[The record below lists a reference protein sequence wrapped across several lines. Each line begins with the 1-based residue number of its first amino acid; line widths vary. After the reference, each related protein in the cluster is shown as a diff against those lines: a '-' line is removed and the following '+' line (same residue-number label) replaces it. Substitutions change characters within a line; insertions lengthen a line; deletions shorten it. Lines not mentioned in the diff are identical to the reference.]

1 MANIKYSEDT
11 CSDIISN
18 LEKVSLALADVES
31 ALSTYISSQPSDYK
45 IDRRV
50 DKLSEEEDPET
61 GEKYTDRSKYNYYN
75 WQCASP
81 LKNARDNLS
90 SIKGGVSSLK
100 SEIESVKG
108 NLSQVSALVGDYED
122 SSTEIEGLDNAN
134 AALPTLSPEY
144 TTETV
149 YDKHEVGDDNAGKG
163 FNVNI
168 DLNGDGIPD
177 LNIDN
182 NGDGIPDVNIDI
194 NGDGKPD
201 LNIDNDGDG
210 IPDTNIDIN
219 GDGKPD
225 INIDNNGDGIPDVNI
240 DINGDGKPDINIDTN
255 GDGSPDVN
263 VDINGDGKPDVNIDT
278 DGDGIP
284 DTNVDING
292 DGKPDINIDTNGDG
306 VPDTNVDINGDGT
319 PDINI
324 DTNGD
329 GVPDVNIDTDGDG
342 VPDTNID
349 TDGDGIPD
357 SKIDANGN
365 GIPDEEEKEKPDGTD
380 GKETIV
386 DIEKDPDDED
396 ENDPN
401 TELSPKGDDGSDIF
415 DPNNPNGNTGGFADN
430 IDGTGNGTGDGKGDG
445 TGDGVGTN
453 GTGGTGGG
461 IWAGAGGN
469 SSGVGGSG
477 SEGEEGLFPF
487 LPGKDSTS
495 SDGENPDF
503 IYRGLYDQSD
513 EAVDV
518 GSIDYQ
524 AMSEGAAGA
533 AKGAA
538 VAAGVGLGVSGVD
551 AVATLNEQRKQD
563 GDMTLSADEK
573 EEKKL
578 VKTIISC
585 SILGIMTV
593 GFFVSVLMPNVS
605 IIAVIFLGLAM
616 AISAITASTGL
627 KVGKYVGFGVL
638 LATSLITFILGAA
651 GVISPVGYVVV
662 FGAFVVLSIAAY
674 LLDLLKG
681 MFDDKMELLPILI
694 SIAVGLLFAMLKV
707 LDVINWIVF
716 IILLALTVGGYFL
729 YDKVLKYK
737 LPDDDDDEES
747 IPQVVYNPVRTQENT
762 SIVPEEKG
770 FDPRDL
776 YKENQEE
783 NKPALGDRVVPQDQN
798 PFADYNPMNSSFDN
812 AFKDD
817 KKDNNNGPF
826 GGMF

>member
-31 ALSTYISSQPSDYK
+31 ALSSYINSQPSDYK
-45 IDRRV
+45 IDKRV

-61 GEKYTDRSKYNYYN
+61 GEIYTDYSKYRYYN
-75 WQCASP
+75 GQCASP
-81 LKNARDNLS
+81 LKSARNNLT
-90 SIKGGVSSLK
+90 ILKGATAGFK

-108 NLSQVSALVGDYED
+108 NLSQVSALIGEYED

-134 AALPTLSPEY
+134 AVLPTLSPAY
-144 TTETV
+144 TKETV
-149 YDKHEVGDDNAGKG
+149 YDKHEVGDDSPGNGIK
-163 FNVNI
+163 VNI
-168 DLNGDGIPD
+168 DINGDGIPD

-201 LNIDNDGDG
+201 LNIDTDGDG

-225 INIDNNGDGIPDVNI
+225 INIDNNGDGIPDTNI

-255 GDGSPDVN
+255 GDGKPDVN
-263 VDINGDGKPDVNIDT
+263 IDINGDGKPDVNIDT

-306 VPDTNVDINGDGT
+306 VPDVNVDINGDGT

-329 GVPDVNIDTDGDG
+329 GIPDVNIDTNGDGIPDTNIDSDGDG
-342 VPDTNID
+342 VPDTKVD

-357 SKIDANGN
+357 
-365 GIPDEEEKEKPDGTD
+365 EEEDKPDGE
-380 GKETIV
+380 ETIV
-386 DIEKDPDDED
+386 DIQKDPEDDD
-396 ENDPN
+396 DKDPN
-401 TELSPKGDDGSDIF
+401 TELPPNEDDGSDIF
-415 DPNNPNGNTGGFADN
+415 DPNNPDGNTGGFADN
-430 IDGTGNGTGDGKGDG
+430 IDGTGNGTGDGTGNG
-445 TGDGVGTN
+445 TGDGVGN
-453 GTGGTGGG
+453 NGTGGG
-461 IWAGAGGN
+461 IWAETGGN
-469 SSGVGGSG
+469 GSGTGGS
-477 SEGEEGLFPF
+477 SANGEEGLFPF

-503 IYRGLYDQSD
+503 IYRGLYDQTD

-524 AMSEGAAGA
+524 AMTEGAAGA

-563 GDMTLSADEK
+563 GDMSLSTDEK

-593 GFFVSVLMPNVS
+593 GFFVSVIMPNVS
-605 IIAVIFLGLAM
+605 IVAVILLGLAM

-681 MFDDKMELLPILI
+681 MFDDKLELLPILI
-694 SIAVGLLFAMLKV
+694 AIAVGLLFAMLKV
-707 LDVINWIVF
+707 LNVINWIVF

-737 LPDDDDDEES
+737 LPDDDDDEEN

-776 YKENQEE
+776 YKDNQEE
-783 NKPALGDRVVPQDQN
+783 NRPALGDRVVPQNQN

-826 GGMF
+826 NGMF

>member
-108 NLSQVSALVGDYED
+108 NLSQVSALVGEYED

-134 AALPTLSPEY
+134 AVLPTLSPEY

-263 VDINGDGKPDVNIDT
+263 IDINGDGK
-278 DGDGIP
+278 
-284 DTNVDING
+284 
-292 DGKPDINIDTNGDG
+292 
-306 VPDTNVDINGDGT
+306 
-319 PDINI
+319 
-324 DTNGD
+324 
-329 GVPDVNIDTDGDG
+329 PDVNIDTDGDG

-461 IWAGAGGN
+461 IWAGVGGN
-469 SSGVGGSG
+469 GSGTGGSG
-477 SEGEEGLFPF
+477 TEGEEGLFPF

-563 GDMTLSADEK
+563 GDMSLSADEK

-593 GFFVSVLMPNVS
+593 GFFVSVLMPNIS

-681 MFDDKMELLPILI
+681 MFDDKLELLPILI